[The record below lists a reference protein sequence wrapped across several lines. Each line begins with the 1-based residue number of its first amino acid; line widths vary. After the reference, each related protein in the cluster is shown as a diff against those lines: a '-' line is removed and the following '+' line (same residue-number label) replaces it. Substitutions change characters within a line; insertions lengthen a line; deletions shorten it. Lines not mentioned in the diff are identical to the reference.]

1 MDLLLLQALNGISYA
16 CVLYLVA
23 VGLSLT
29 YGVGRFL
36 NLAHGGFYVLGAY
49 LALLLVDRLSFYGA
63 LVVAPLAVAALALA
77 LERVL
82 LRRYAGEHRAIEQML
97 LTLGLAFILA
107 DGMRVVFGGRIES
120 LEAPALLA
128 GTVDLGV
135 AAFPIYRLAVIGV
148 GVAVALALAL
158 ALRSTRA
165 GAMIR
170 AAAADQDIAATLGI
184 DTGKVLA
191 ATYTAGAGL
200 AAFGGVVGA
209 PIIATASGLDF
220 ATLILALVVVVI
232 GGLGNVTAT
241 FASALVVGLVDSIGR
256 AVLPRYSVLI
266 LFLLLVAVL
275 VARPQ
280 GLFVRRTV

>member
-1 MDLLLLQALNGISYA
+1 MDLLLLQALNGVSYA

-36 NLAHGGFYVLGAY
+36 NLAHGGFYLLGAY
-49 LALLLVDRLSFYGA
+49 LALLLVDRVSFYGA
-63 LVVAPLAVAALALA
+63 LVLAPLMVMVVALV

-97 LTLGLAFILA
+97 LTFGLAFVLA
-107 DGMRVVFGGRIES
+107 DTMRVVFGGRIRS
-120 LEAPALLA
+120 LPAPPLLS

-148 GVAVALALAL
+148 GVAVAVALAL
-158 ALRSTRA
+158 LLRGTRA
-165 GAMIR
+165 GATIR
-170 AAAADQDIAATLGI
+170 AAAADQDVAATLGI
-184 DTGKVLA
+184 DTSKVLA
-191 ATYTAGAGL
+191 ATYAAGAAL

-209 PIIATASGLDF
+209 PVIATASGLDF

-232 GGLGNVTAT
+232 GGLGDVNAT
-241 FASALVVGLVDSIGR
+241 FFSALVVGLVDSIGR
-256 AVLPRYSVLI
+256 TFLPRYAVFT
-266 LFLLLVAVL
+266 LFLLLALVL
-275 VARPQ
+275 VVRPQ
-280 GLFVRRTV
+280 GLFVRRAA